1 MSTTPYAVW
10 KDDGSTLTW
19 DHFHWDALAVPL
31 TTMKKL
37 KLPINNLSDALILP
51 IADSMVTGA
60 AGKTELEDGP
70 VELTEL
76 TTLRNEARTA
86 LTTEI
91 QAKEAWQTKRTDR
104 RDKFKA
110 LRIGMRRYG
119 NHAHN
124 VYMGD
129 KMQLQALGLDVVE
142 STGAVGVVG
151 APQYLRSRPGQLAG
165 SVELRWRTV
174 RGRDF
179 YVLECAENAAGPW
192 EEVYTGND
200 AFALCEDL
208 EGGKEYFFR
217 VLAEGAVG
225 PGPWSDIT
233 KSRAS

>member
-31 TTMKKL
+31 TSMKKL

-70 VELTEL
+70 VALTDL
-76 TTLRNEARTA
+76 TTLRNDARTA
-86 LTTEI
+86 LTTET
-91 QAKEAWQTKRTDR
+91 QAKEAWQMKRTDR

-129 KMQLQALGLDVVE
+129 KMQLQALG
-142 STGAVGVVG
+142 
-151 APQYLRSRPGQLAG
+151 APQGLRSRPGKLEQ

-179 YVLECAENAAGPW
+179 YVLECAETASGPW

-200 AFALCEDL
+200 AFAVCEDL

-217 VLAEGAVG
+217 VQAEGAAG